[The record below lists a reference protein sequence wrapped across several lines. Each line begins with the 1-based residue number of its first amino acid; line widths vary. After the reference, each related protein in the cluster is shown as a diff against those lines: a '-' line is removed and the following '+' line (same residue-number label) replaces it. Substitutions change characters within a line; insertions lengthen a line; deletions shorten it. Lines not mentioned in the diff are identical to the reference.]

1 MQGILS
7 YYKQCFAHDSAEIN
21 LWSCH
26 KLAEQDQL
34 LLQGE
39 DELAS
44 GFLPRLPLPHTLAS
58 TLMNRSALY
67 LRERVL
73 LHCSLFFSGTLELN
87 GERRKVV
94 TPLLY
99 RECQIQADG
108 DEIFLQ
114 ASESLTGQNPFTI
127 NEALLEKLVVEGHSL
142 TQDLR
147 DNPTDVSGWIA
158 WLRAGQADV
167 DATQLLHFPKLIDE
181 EVFEGLRRKRKGFL
195 VSRSQLVLAERSLA
209 SRGILHELDLLM
221 ATPDLSPPLQAL
233 FAEQQPSPQSKRQVT
248 TQQDCL
254 PGLLSNAQM
263 QALNI
268 AANHTLGQ
276 ISGPPGTD
284 RKSVV

>member
-114 ASESLTGQNPFTI
+114 ASESLTGHNAEPSSTVGLSSPARITNKRAIKPKKNRFKIT
-127 NEALLEKLVVEGHSL
+127 LRVVLTTFHKVEKIRL
-142 TQDLR
+142 
-147 DNPTDVSGWIA
+147 NI
-158 WLRAGQADV
+158 
-167 DATQLLHFPKLIDE
+167 
-181 EVFEGLRRKRKGFL
+181 EGLADIIHSFMTL
-195 VSRSQLVLAERSLA
+195 
-209 SRGILHELDLLM
+209 I
-221 ATPDLSPPLQAL
+221 PL
-233 FAEQQPSPQSKRQVT
+233 
-248 TQQDCL
+248 C
-254 PGLLSNAQM
+254 
-263 QALNI
+263 
-268 AANHTLGQ
+268 
-276 ISGPPGTD
+276 
-284 RKSVV
+284 